1 MHNSDVLAFLILGA
15 VVLAIALGTVF
26 LAGYY
31 WCQGKIIRD
40 CLAHGSFKAQ
50 GVAFSCSRYIEYEGD
65 KGVPE
70 AILEHEQRQ
79 NEKYRDSVDQAHAI
93 APSTLDKLK
102 WLDPKTKDD
111 LLGIG
116 KKHEAIGE
124 EVYRLNIM
132 GGELKGHDC
141 LQCFKDA
148 GDRPRIMI
156 LCSTCGNKR
165 CPKAEDHRYKCTGSN
180 DPDQVGQFEDVADC
194 VAHAVFNTPLTQ
206 YSHLEQP
213 KKRKTTTGNDFYKP

>member
-1 MHNSDVLAFLILGA
+1 MHNSDILAVLILCS
-15 VVLAIALGTVF
+15 VVLAIVLGTVF

-31 WCQGKIIRD
+31 WCQGKIVRD
-40 CLAHGSFKAQ
+40 CLAHSRFKAQ
-50 GVAFSCSRYIEYEGD
+50 GISFWCSRHIEYEGD

-70 AILEHEQRQ
+70 AILEHEERQ

-93 APSTLDKLK
+93 APSTLDNLK

-180 DPDQVGQFEDVADC
+180 DPDQVGQFEDAVDC
-194 VAHAVFNTPLTQ
+194 FTHAVFNTPLTQ

>member
-1 MHNSDVLAFLILGA
+1 MDDVSIVYVVCLAG
-15 VVLAIALGTVF
+15 AIALQPWYVYF
-26 LAGYY
+26 Y
-31 WCQGKIIRD
+31 WGITGANKIVHE
-40 CLAHGSFKAQ
+40 CFAHGRFKAQ

-70 AILEHEQRQ
+70 AILEHEERQ

-156 LCSTCGNKR
+156 LCSTCGN
-165 CPKAEDHRYKCTGSN
+165 
-180 DPDQVGQFEDVADC
+180 
-194 VAHAVFNTPLTQ
+194 AVL
-206 YSHLEQP
+206 
-213 KKRKTTTGNDFYKP
+213 KRKTIDINARGVMIPTKWASLRMWRIVWLMPYLIPR

>member
-70 AILEHEQRQ
+70 AILEHEERQ

-116 KKHEAIGE
+116 KNHEAIGE

>member
-1 MHNSDVLAFLILGA
+1 MDDVSIVYVVCLAG
-15 VVLAIALGTVF
+15 AIAFTALVCVF
-26 LAGYY
+26 LLGYY
-31 WCQGKIIRD
+31 LCQYIIVHE
-40 CLAHGSFKAQ
+40 CFAHSRFKAQ

-70 AILEHEQRQ
+70 AILEHEERQ

-180 DPDQVGQFEDVADC
+180 DPDQVGQFEDAVDC
-194 VAHAVFNTPLTQ
+194 FTHAVFNTPLTQ

>member
-1 MHNSDVLAFLILGA
+1 M
-15 VVLAIALGTVF
+15 
-26 LAGYY
+26 
-31 WCQGKIIRD
+31 
-40 CLAHGSFKAQ
+40 
-50 GVAFSCSRYIEYEGD
+50 AFSCSRYIEYEGD

-70 AILEHEQRQ
+70 AILEHEERQ

-180 DPDQVGQFEDVADC
+180 DPDQVGQFEDAVDC
-194 VAHAVFNTPLTQ
+194 FTHAVFNTPLTQ

>member
-15 VVLAIALGTVF
+15 VVLAMALGTVF

-213 KKRKTTTGNDFYKP
+213 KKRKTTADNSFYKP

>member
-1 MHNSDVLAFLILGA
+1 MHNSDILAVLILCS
-15 VVLAIALGTVF
+15 VVLAIVLGTVF

-31 WCQGKIIRD
+31 LCQYIIVHE
-40 CLAHGSFKAQ
+40 CFAHGRFKAQ

-70 AILEHEQRQ
+70 AILEHEERQ

-132 GGELKGHDC
+132 GAELKGHDC

-213 KKRKTTTGNDFYKP
+213 KKRKTTADNSFYKP

>member
-1 MHNSDVLAFLILGA
+1 MHNSDILAVLILCA

-40 CLAHGSFKAQ
+40 CLAHGSFKAH
-50 GVAFSCSRYIEYEGD
+50 GLTFNCSRHIEYEGD

-70 AILEHEQRQ
+70 AILEHEERQ
-79 NEKYRDSVDQAHAI
+79 TEKYKDSVDQAHAI

-102 WLDPKTKDD
+102 WLAPKTKDD

-116 KKHEAIGE
+116 EKHGAMGE
-124 EVYRLNIM
+124 EAYRLNIM
-132 GGELKGHDC
+132 GAELKGHDC

-180 DPDQVGQFEDVADC
+180 EPDQVGQFEDVADC

>member
-1 MHNSDVLAFLILGA
+1 MDDVSIVYVVCLAG
-15 VVLAIALGTVF
+15 AIAFIALVCVF
-26 LAGYY
+26 LLGYCL
-31 WCQGKIIRD
+31 CQGKIVRD
-40 CLAHGSFKAQ
+40 CLAHGRFKAQ
-50 GVAFSCSRYIEYEGD
+50 GFSFWCSRHIEYEGD

-79 NEKYRDSVDQAHAI
+79 NEKYRDSVDQTHAI

-213 KKRKTTTGNDFYKP
+213 KKRKTTADNSFYKP

>member
-1 MHNSDVLAFLILGA
+1 MDDVSIVYVVCLAG
-15 VVLAIALGTVF
+15 AIAFTALVCVF
-26 LAGYY
+26 LLGYY
-31 WCQGKIIRD
+31 LCQYIIVHE
-40 CLAHGSFKAQ
+40 CFAHGRFKAQ

-132 GGELKGHDC
+132 GAELKGHDC